1 MDNIKIGNKTEKT
14 ISDVFREK
22 GYWVYNCPR
31 STSGSQPF
39 DLIAIRGCDKV
50 SGGHIVWFVDG
61 KHVRSNEVSF
71 KFDRIEP
78 NQIISMEYARDFAK
92 INVDNM
98 GFAIEFER
106 TNNFY
111 WLPYEMAV
119 ECLKNNEKSV
129 NLNRLTLLEEVLNL
143 NEHNNKQ

>member
-14 ISDVFREK
+14 VSSVFREK
-22 GYWVYNCPR
+22 GYWVYNCPKS
-31 STSGSQPF
+31 STGAQPF
-39 DLIAIRGCDKV
+39 DLIAIRGCDC
-50 SGGHIVWFVDG
+50 GHIVWFVDG
-61 KHVRSNEVSF
+61 KHVRENEVSF
-71 KFDRIEP
+71 KLERIEP

-92 INVDNM
+92 INVANM

-111 WLPYEMAV
+111 WLSYEMAL

-143 NEHNNKQ
+143 YEHDNKQ